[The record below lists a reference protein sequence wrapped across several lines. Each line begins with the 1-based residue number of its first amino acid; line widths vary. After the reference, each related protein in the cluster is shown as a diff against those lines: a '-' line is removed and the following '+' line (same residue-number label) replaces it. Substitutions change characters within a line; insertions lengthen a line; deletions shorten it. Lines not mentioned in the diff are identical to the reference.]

1 MPYITEVPV
10 KKSILIVLLS
20 ALLTLPACAP
30 AGEAGARLTLVCTT
44 YPIYLFASSLTEG
57 VEGVAVETAGA
68 PRV

>member
-30 AGEAGARLTLVCTT
+30 AGEAGARLTVVCTT
-44 YPIYLFASSLTEG
+44 YPIYLFAR
-57 VEGVAVETAGA
+57 GA
-68 PRV
+68 PAVSTTTPCLWRT